1 MENTND
7 GLIDVLN
14 DLIQIN
20 NDRIEGYE
28 KAIEDTRSGDSDYE
42 SLFNQMIQQSS
53 GYKQELINEVRRIGG
68 DPEWNST
75 TNSGKIYRMW
85 MDVKSAFT
93 GKTDQSALELCE
105 YGEDA
110 AQKAYN
116 EALNSSDIILD
127 DTRELI
133 RKQKSQLKESHD
145 IIKARRDMEKATT

>member
-93 GKTDQSALELCE
+93 WKTDQSALELCE

>member
-133 RKQKSQLKESHD
+133 RRQKSQLKESHD
-145 IIKARRDMEKATT
+145 IIKARRDMEKVIS

>member
-133 RKQKSQLKESHD
+133 RRQKSQLKESHD